1 MINKYLETH
10 IRKSSA
16 LLFLVILAV
25 AILPLLMLG
34 CTDMEQFKD
43 VMPSSEFSVL
53 EVPNVELD
61 MYAYAKQKVLTTVP
75 ADVANLPHD
84 IAVESLAVW
93 GVTDAETM
101 AFGIGLT
108 FDTEQTA
115 RDIYPK
121 ITGSDDVWKFLR
133 SNNLYVVKGSGMG
146 SAALQNAI
154 KNNDFKDYD
163 NKQLLEA
170 ANLLPQTVR
179 AKLIGI
185 AMAKP
190 SKQMLNF
197 AGENID
203 IGNLAQIKEIL
214 NLANLEVLI
223 GGLYSPNSINI
234 AKAVQIARGN
244 GNLADLNVGVVL
256 AVKSGH
262 PAILVEPTM
271 KRILLQQGLVKTRIG
286 ELTLYK
292 GYLSNSQFEPVPVF
306 ARIESNYLFMSIS
319 GQEAYAET
327 LITSIYK

>member
-1 MINKYLETH
+1 MINRYLRKYV
-10 IRKSSA
+10 RKLRG
-16 LLFLVILAV
+16 LLSLGILAV
-25 AILPLLMLG
+25 AILPLYMLG
-34 CTDMEQFKD
+34 CADMEQFKD
-43 VMPSSEFSVL
+43 VMPSSEFSVV

-93 GVTDAETM
+93 GVNDGETM
-101 AFGIGLT
+101 AIGIGMT

-121 ITGSDDVWKFLR
+121 IKSSDDVWKFLR
-133 SNNLYVVKGSGMG
+133 SNNLYVVKGNGVG

-154 KNNDFKDYD
+154 KNNDFKNYD
-163 NKQLLEA
+163 DKQLLEA

-190 SKQMLNF
+190 SKQMINF

-203 IGNLAQIKEIL
+203 IGNLAQIKEML
-214 NLANLEVLI
+214 NLANLELII
-223 GGLYSPNSINI
+223 GGLYSPNGINI
-234 AKAVQIARGN
+234 AKAMQIARGN

-256 AVKSGH
+256 AVKSSH
-262 PAILVEPTM
+262 PAFLVEPTM
-271 KRILLQQGLVKTRIG
+271 KKILLQQGLVETKLG

-292 GYLSNSQFEPVPVF
+292 GYLSNPQFEPVPVF
-306 ARIESNYLFMSIS
+306 ARIEHKYLFVSIS
-319 GQEAYAET
+319 GQEAYAEA

>member
-10 IRKSSA
+10 IRKLRA

-244 GNLADLNVGVVL
+244 GNLAD
-256 AVKSGH
+256 
-262 PAILVEPTM
+262 
-271 KRILLQQGLVKTRIG
+271 
-286 ELTLYK
+286 
-292 GYLSNSQFEPVPVF
+292 
-306 ARIESNYLFMSIS
+306 
-319 GQEAYAET
+319 
-327 LITSIYK
+327 